1 MLDLASIRG
10 LNVCCASRS
19 LSSCLHFWIDLN
31 LVKPSYFPFSARFF
45 PIMYTNSPEFISC
58 E

>member
-31 LVKPSYFPFSARFF
+31 LLRPPLLPLFRSFLPDYVHQF
-45 PIMYTNSPEFISC
+45 T
-58 E
+58 